1 MDKETEVKNEKIKSE
16 DTTVKESE
24 EPKETSLGNEVPTS
38 EEPQKTN
45 IFGVEVEEE
54 KVEQAKQEIPQKE
67 IEEPKPV
74 EDERINIDNVS
85 LNGEEKVVYEY
96 KPAKDYGMWPLLIFF
111 LFVGTIIVF
120 LPTIQKIL
128 AEYKNS
134 KITVSGGVNNP
145 NPNNKDND
153 NTNNEEITYYDF
165 NNETTISINK
175 LTLNSFSKN
184 YENNSYYLILT
195 VLNKSNTSYSYNEN
209 IYIELYNDNG
219 TLLSR
224 NLLEGEKNINPASS
238 TQVKLLINNQ
248 AYSEVTKMVVKT
260 IETDNYPQ
268 LNLPENLKE
277 QETLTCTLNNRTMLY
292 TFKDYKLLSIDE
304 TLNVLKTTYQDNILY
319 ANALAEYRQSSAKRG
334 LLKGVSSSIV
344 DAEDGFTIATKIDS
358 STISTDDLNTFEEKG
373 FYKKDTEA
381 KVISFEMTGRGFT
394 CK

>member
-1 MDKETEVKNEKIKSE
+1 MDKETEVKNEEMKSE
-16 DTTVKESE
+16 NTTVNQPEEAKEIASSN
-24 EPKETSLGNEVPTS
+24 ETST
-38 EEPQKTN
+38 EEEIKTN

-54 KVEQAKQEIPQKE
+54 KKEEPKQEIQEKE

-74 EDERINIDNVS
+74 EETINIDNVS

-96 KPAKDYGMWPLLIFF
+96 KPTKDYGMWPLLIFF

-120 LPTIQKIL
+120 LPTIQKMF

-134 KITVSGGVNNP
+134 KITVSSGVNKP
-145 NPNNKDND
+145 NPSNKDND
-153 NTNNEEITYYDF
+153 NIDNEEITYYDF

-184 YENNSYYLILT
+184 FENSSYYLILT

-209 IYIELYNDNG
+209 IYIELYNDNE

-224 NLLEGEKNINPASS
+224 SLLEGKKNISPASS

-248 AYSEVTKMVVKT
+248 AYSEVTKIVVKT
-260 IETDNYPQ
+260 IEQENYPQ
-268 LNLPENLKE
+268 LNLQENLKE

-304 TLNVLKTTYQDNILY
+304 TLNILKTTYQDNILY

-334 LLKGVSSSIV
+334 LIKGVSSSIV